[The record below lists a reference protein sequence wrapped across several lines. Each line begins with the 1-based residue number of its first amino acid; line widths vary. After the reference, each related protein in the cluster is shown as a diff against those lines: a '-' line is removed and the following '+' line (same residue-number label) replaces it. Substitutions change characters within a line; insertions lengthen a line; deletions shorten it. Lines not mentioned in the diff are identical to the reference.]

1 MRKREGKTAAEAM
14 AEFERDP
21 LFTAQ
26 RHRLEKE
33 LREGVE
39 SDARTEAP
47 VLEALRSAG
56 VSVSSIWDLVGAAK
70 VDSRSLPVLLEH
82 LQRAYPSALRE
93 GLARALAVPEAR
105 FAWPTLATMFG
116 EEQDRRVKDGLA
128 VALAAIAD
136 DTRYQELMTM
146 VRDAR
151 HGESRVLLL
160 QVLEGSV
167 RPEVR
172 ELLLE
177 LEGDPQLRKQV
188 RRMLRKNVR
197 RR

>member
-160 QVLEGSV
+160 LVLEGSV